1 VFPRHRAPLTPPARP
16 RRHRPHH
23 PRATLAASIGAAG
36 LAAALALTVS
46 GAPAQASATPRQP
59 AATTAKATS
68 LGVLPIA
75 NGTWAYD
82 GSAAGTWSPVISAY
96 NNIATAGHKLTE
108 LFSYA
113 TDMEMYCPSNNPA
126 ECTPADLQSYY
137 TAKSSGFASTLAY
150 YSDLTLAPGI
160 ASGST
165 AEKISLSP
173 IIDGRTD
180 TGGYLIG
187 FDQLSQSLAQTY
199 ADQVAAQV
207 CADPR
212 VDGIQFDIEPFD
224 VSTKNGQYYF
234 YMQIAKDFAG
244 EHTGSTTTDPYACV
258 GAGHPQGRYF
268 SVFTFA
274 ASIQPGTTS
283 ATDVAAFTSAY
294 HNGYVI
300 DSLYDLG
307 SNPAGSLNDLPT
319 YQTLVTQEADNMKTW
334 AHSQSIPYAFGIPAA
349 ASAHE
354 YTTCTGTCV
363 VGANGTTGN
372 PMLSYAQEAVA
383 AINGSGATSDG
394 FFLGTD
400 IWDLGGSTSTGG
412 ANLTPDPANADV
424 LNYLATNLPG

>member
-1 VFPRHRAPLTPPARP
+1 MLT
-16 RRHRPHH
+16 
-23 PRATLAASIGAAG
+23 ATLGAAC
-36 LAAALALTVS
+36 LAATLTVS
-46 GAPAQASATPRQP
+46 LSSAPARASAATRQSASTNSALT
-59 AATTAKATS
+59 AAAKTASAKATS
-68 LGVLPIA
+68 LGVLPITDGA
-75 NGTWAYD
+75 WAYD
-82 GSAAGTWSPVISAY
+82 GAASGTWSPVVTSY
-96 NNIATAGHKLTE
+96 NNFATAGHKLTQ

-126 ECTPADLQSYY
+126 QCTPADLQSYY
-137 TAKSSGFASTLAY
+137 TATSSGFASTLAY
-150 YSDLTLAPGI
+150 FSDLTLAPSI

-180 TGGYLIG
+180 AGGYLIG
-187 FDQLSQSLAQTY
+187 FNQLSQSLAQTY

-212 VDGIQFDIEPFD
+212 VDGIQFDLEPFD
-224 VSTKNGQYYF
+224 VTSKNGQYYF

-244 EHTGSTTTDPYACV
+244 EHTGSTATDPYACV
-258 GAGHPQGRYF
+258 SAAHPQGRYF

-274 ASIQPGTTS
+274 AAIQTGTAS
-283 ATDVAAFTSAY
+283 AANVVAFTSAY
-294 HNGYVI
+294 HNAYVI

-307 SNPAGSLNDLPT
+307 TNPAGSLNDLPT
-319 YQTLVTQEADNMKTW
+319 YQTLATQQADNMKTW
-334 AHSQSIPYAFGIPAA
+334 AHAQSIPYAFGIPGA

-363 VGANGTTGN
+363 AGANGTTGN
-372 PMLSYAQEAVA
+372 PMLSYAKEAVA

-400 IWDLGGSTSTGG
+400 IWDLGGSTTTGG
-412 ANLTPDPANADV
+412 ATLSPDPVNADV
-424 LNYLATNLPG
+424 LNYLATNLPL